1 MQIKIESFLDILG
14 IPNTQFVVPV
24 YQRVYSWTARQATGL
39 LEDVLNAART
49 KTSHFAGILLFSL
62 DTDSWGDCGRLRVID
77 GQQRLTTITLMLI
90 ALMRKMEEGTLND
103 LTADKV
109 LKRYL
114 LAGKDEGAPS
124 KLMLSHLDR
133 GTLATLI
140 DNGEMPK
147 EHSERLVENL
157 KIFEDC
163 LDEGGKEIADELW
176 RGLNQL
182 QVITAL
188 LESEDSPQLVFESLN
203 SKGSPLTASDLVRNT
218 LLFGA
223 DEKQRHALYEARW
236 RPLEQAVGAIDGASM
251 DTMIRAWLA
260 ARFRDERVRNET
272 DIYTVLRNYLRT
284 GDETMEDMLEDL
296 GKFGAKYTSNDEWRA
311 RVDKFAKD
319 WLEDRPRMSVSQFK
333 MFGS

>member
-14 IPNTQFVVPV
+14 IPDTQFVVPV
-24 YQRVYSWTARQATGL
+24 YQRVYSWTERQATGF
-39 LEDVLNAART
+39 LEDVLNAAETR
-49 KTSHFAGILLFSL
+49 TSHFAGILLFSV
-62 DTDSWGDCGRLRVID
+62 DADSWGDYGRLRIID
-77 GQQRLTTITLMLI
+77 GQQRLTTITLILI
-90 ALMRKMEEGTLND
+90 ALARKIEEGALDD
-103 LTADKV
+103 LTADEV

-114 LAGKDEGAPS
+114 LAGNSTDAPS

-157 KIFEDC
+157 KIFEDR
-163 LDEGGKEIADELW
+163 LEEGDKEIATKLW

-188 LESEDSPQLVFESLN
+188 LEGEDSPQLVFESLN

-218 LLFGA
+218 LLFGT
-223 DEKQRHALYEARW
+223 DETQRRTLYEARW
-236 RPLEQAVGAIDGASM
+236 RPLEQAVCAINGASM

-260 ARFRDERVRNET
+260 TRFRDERVRNET
-272 DIYTVLRNYLRT
+272 DIYTVLRDYLRT
-284 GDETMEDMLEDL
+284 SDETLEDMLEDL

-311 RVDKFAKD
+311 KVDKFAKD